1 MCGQALFLICYGKSM
16 KKLIFF
22 LPFVFCIKAPAL
34 ELTHTFTHLWSDSSG
49 TALLYRW
56 NAGGKFS
63 AGRHG
68 FSSAARISW
77 LDSTVGYCETSFV
90 KGDFFAEYKNRCFG
104 LSGDFG
110 FSFADSVTVSADH
123 VYSQEGV
130 SGINGKFAVP
140 VYIGDA
146 VIKPYFSFFTA
157 ESKKGD
163 FYWFYGNVENPYTG
177 QYGAE
182 FLYKNHE
189 FNGSFCAGTV
199 HILNNENFRLVDAT
213 YNLFSVL
220 YRQTWY
226 ATRAMFKPYSG
237 CAFFFGDFNGALTSE
252 NQLYFLYPYKYYK
265 VHGDIQAFAVLA
277 GILFEYRRNSFLFS
291 LDCNSIFFCSQTGS
305 YDVKWRYKKNI
316 LFDGS
321 SGSDSGNIDFMN
333 KTGLVSVNSKFA
345 YNICRSKLN
354 MNVFLSKIWL
364 IPFRLSSGDGSGG
377 TSGDS
382 DGGISENFVF
392 SWIFSGIS
400 AGISFCM

>member
-1 MCGQALFLICYGKSM
+1 M

-22 LPFVFCIKAPAL
+22 LSFVFCMKVTAF
-34 ELTHTFTHLWSDSSG
+34 ELSHTFTHLWSDSSG

-56 NAGGKFS
+56 NAGGNFS
-63 AGRHG
+63 AGRHE
-68 FSSAARISW
+68 FSSDARIYW
-77 LDSTVGYCETSFV
+77 LDSTVNYCETSFV
-90 KGDFFAEYKNRCFG
+90 KGDFFLEYKNSHFG

-110 FSFADSVTVSADH
+110 FSFADSVTVSADR

-130 SGINGKFAVP
+130 SGINARISVP
-140 VYIGDA
+140 VYIGNA
-146 VIKPYFSFFTA
+146 VVKPYFSFLTA
-157 ESKKGD
+157 ETKKGD

-177 QYGAE
+177 QYGVQ

-189 FNGSFCAGTV
+189 FDGSFCAGTV
-199 HILNNENFRLVDAT
+199 SILNNEDSRLVDAS

-226 ATRAMFKPYSG
+226 ARRAMFKPYSG
-237 CAFFFGDFNGALTSE
+237 CAFFFGNFNGALTSE

-265 VHGDIQAFAVLA
+265 VHGDIKALAVLA

-291 LDCNSIFFCSQTGS
+291 LDCNSIFFANQNGS

-321 SGSDSGNIDFMN
+321 SGSDFGNIDFINM
-333 KTGLVSVNSKFA
+333 TGLVSVNSKCA
-345 YNICRSKLN
+345 YDICFSKLN

>member
-1 MCGQALFLICYGKSM
+1 MSFDRTI
-16 KKLIFF
+16 
-22 LPFVFCIKAPAL
+22 LPFVFCIKVSAF
-34 ELTHTFTHLWSDSSG
+34 ELTHTLTHLWSDSSG
-49 TALLYRW
+49 TAILYRW
-56 NAGGKFS
+56 NAGGNFS
-63 AGRHG
+63 AGRHE

-77 LDSTVGYCETSFV
+77 LDSTVSYCETSFL
-90 KGDFFAEYKNRCFG
+90 KGDFFAEYKNRRFG
-104 LSGDFG
+104 LSGDFS
-110 FSFADSVTVSADH
+110 FSFADSVTVFADH

-130 SGINGKFAVP
+130 SGINARISVP

-177 QYGAE
+177 QYGVQ

-199 HILNNENFRLVDAT
+199 HILNNEDSRLVGSS

-226 ATRAMFKPYSG
+226 AARAMFKPYSG

-265 VHGDIQAFAVLA
+265 VHGDIKAFAVLA
-277 GILFEYRRNSFLFS
+277 GILFEYHRNSFLFS
-291 LDCNSIFFCSQTGS
+291 LDCNSIFFANQNGS

-316 LFDGS
+316 FFDGS
-321 SGSDSGNIDFMN
+321 SGSDFGNIDFMN
-333 KTGLVSVNSKFA
+333 MMGLFSVDSRCS
-345 YNICRSKLN
+345 YDICFGELN
-354 MNVFLSKIWL
+354 MNMFLSKIWL
-364 IPFRLSSGDGSGG
+364 IPFRVSAGGAFGG
-377 TSGDS
+377 TSEGS
-382 DGGISENFVF
+382 DGGISENLVF
-392 SWIFSGIS
+392 SWLFSGIS
-400 AGISFCM
+400 VGFVISF